1 MASLEE
7 KHNLKELCDKALSSK
22 NNYSFRDLCNLV
34 ERAGFVFRNQKG
46 SHLIYKHPSYFS
58 EKSFNVINLQPDKN
72 KPSKA
77 KSYQVKQVVDFIR
90 EAKPKK

>member
-1 MASLEE
+1 
-7 KHNLKELCDKALSSK
+7 LKRNTILKNCDKALSSK
-22 NNYSFRDLCNLV
+22 NNYPFKDLCNLE

-58 EKSFNVINLQPDKN
+58 EKSFNVINLHPDKN
-72 KPSKA
+72 NPSKA

>member
-7 KHNLKELCDKALSSK
+7 KHNLKETCHKALSSK
-22 NNYSFRDLCNLV
+22 NNYLFKDLCSLA
-34 ERAGFVFRNQKG
+34 ERAGFVFRSQRG

-58 EKSFNVINLQPDKN
+58 EKSFNTLNLQPDKN
-72 KPSKA
+72 NPSKA
-77 KSYQVKQVVDFIR
+77 KPYQVKQVVDFIR